1 MSPDLFVVLKL
12 IVLVFALIVSPYP
25 WTGMHRRVHSSK
37 ASTFHIIINSG
48 QSQPVVREQTGIVI
62 WVLYSAEQSC
72 VNIENP
78 CVWPCVS
85 RQASCRCVFEP
96 DTKPALF
103 FYWLIWWL
111 KKQKTKNPLSIYML
125 KKKKKKK
132 KKNLKYFPIWEVT
145 AQSCGHAEQCVFYT
159 LKTHWGC
166 IWSNH
171 CNHHIQVVCATFVHI
186 LVAHVSWAPLKDR
199 ILNWRPPQNNMK
211 KPQQMLRDFHVVH

>member
-96 DTKPALF
+96 DTKPTNF
-103 FYWLIWWL
+103 FLLTNLVI
-111 KKQKTKNPLSIYML
+111 KKKTNKKPFVNLYVKKN
-125 KKKKKKK
+125 KKKKPQIFSHLRG
-132 KKNLKYFPIWEVT
+132 NCTELWPCRAVCFLHPQDSLRMHLI
-145 AQSCGHAEQCVFYT
+145 QS
-159 LKTHWGC
+159 L
-166 IWSNH
+166 
-171 CNHHIQVVCATFVHI
+171 
-186 LVAHVSWAPLKDR
+186 
-199 ILNWRPPQNNMK
+199 
-211 KPQQMLRDFHVVH
+211 